1 MNLWGILPWTSMISM
16 KFTMISMNLWG
27 KVSKLH
33 ELVIIFTAVS
43 KDISAFAPLT
53 AVSKRPDIGG
63 LAPDA
68 LMAGEMPKV
77 DDGGDGTNLG
87 DDDHASWCVEHMGV
101 EPKIGWFYPQNG
113 WWKSWTPLLKWMIWG
128 YHYFWKHPYQISEGR
143 LEVFVCFFFCG
154 EDPKSNRKE

>member
-1 MNLWGILPWTSMISM
+1 M
-16 KFTMISMNLWG
+16 
-27 KVSKLH
+27 
-33 ELVIIFTAVS
+33 IFTVS

-87 DDDHASWCVEHMGV
+87 DDDHASWCVEHI
-101 EPKIGWFYPQNG
+101 EYPKTN
-113 WWKSWTPLLKWMIWG
+113 L
-128 YHYFWKHPYQISEGR
+128 
-143 LEVFVCFFFCG
+143 
-154 EDPKSNRKE
+154 

>member
-1 MNLWGILPWTSMISM
+1 M
-16 KFTMISMNLWG
+16 
-27 KVSKLH
+27 
-33 ELVIIFTAVS
+33 IFTVS

-87 DDDHASWCVEHMGV
+87 EDDHASWCVKHIPSRERSHI
-101 EPKIGWFYPQNG
+101 PR
-113 WWKSWTPLLKWMIWG
+113 KW
-128 YHYFWKHPYQISEGR
+128 HF
-143 LEVFVCFFFCG
+143 
-154 EDPKSNRKE
+154 

>member
-1 MNLWGILPWTSMISM
+1 MNKHDLHEVHHNIHVFVRKNKP
-16 KFTMISMNLWG
+16 
-27 KVSKLH
+27 SKLH

-101 EPKIGWFYPQNG
+101 EPKIG
-113 WWKSWTPLLKWMIWG
+113 
-128 YHYFWKHPYQISEGR
+128 
-143 LEVFVCFFFCG
+143 
-154 EDPKSNRKE
+154 

>member
-1 MNLWGILPWTSMISM
+1 M
-16 KFTMISMNLWG
+16 
-27 KVSKLH
+27 
-33 ELVIIFTAVS
+33 IFTVS

-87 DDDHASWCVEHMGV
+87 DDDHASWCVKHIEYPKTKKSVKFFFSLGGGRVEVQQKKQAGV
-101 EPKIGWFYPQNG
+101 EITMEKQGDRNVGQKVVY
-113 WWKSWTPLLKWMIWG
+113 
-128 YHYFWKHPYQISEGR
+128 R
-143 LEVFVCFFFCG
+143 
-154 EDPKSNRKE
+154 